1 MEISEETRD
10 YCAHILKESTIL
22 LNSLV
27 EHANTAKSYH
37 PQADALFW
45 GDEYSERF
53 SDKMKRVFI
62 VLLQLRTRKIIDSID
77 RVGLD
82 TLELSRVIAP
92 TWSFNCS
99 TRFARELMQD
109 FIDLRELFQSQSDAL
124 IAKALGKNV
133 TDI

>member
-1 MEISEETRD
+1 MEISKETRD
-10 YCAHILKESTIL
+10 YCALILKESSTL

-27 EHANTAKSYH
+27 EQPNITNEYH

-45 GDEYSERF
+45 GDEYSESF
-53 SDKMKRVFI
+53 SPYMKRVFI
-62 VLLQLRTRKIIDSID
+62 VLLQLRTRKILDSID

-82 TLELSRVIAP
+82 TLELSRAIAP

-99 TRFARELMQD
+99 ARFTRELMQD
-109 FIDLRELFQSQSDAL
+109 FVDLRELFQSQSDSL